1 MFSLKPPKPTFKS
14 YLLPLPQVTAS
25 DPLISLSV
33 PAERLAGWL

>member
-25 DPLISLSV
+25 DPRSRSAL
-33 PAERLAGWL
+33 P